1 MGSMEEELLGVLR
14 ARFGDNLIVDRD
26 VIRTYSRDMSGV
38 QGEAGGVIRVNS
50 AAAVKEAVEFAKEH
64 DVPLV
69 ARGAGTSLDGESV
82 PFNGAIVLDFTPMKK
97 VLEFDADNHT
107 VTVEPGIINRELNN
121 YLGQKGFFLPPNPGS
136 WEMSTIGG
144 NTSTN
149 AAGPRS
155 YKYGSFRRWVK
166 GLGVVFGTGELTTL
180 GHYTTKSS
188 SGLDLVSLLV
198 GSEGTLGLFTKI
210 ILRVEPLPEARV
222 GVIVPMSGVQQATKA
237 VVGLSNKPWLGISAL
252 EFVDQNCISALN
264 SVYGRTLPETPS
276 ALFLEVEGT
285 KREFESK
292 LDELLNTLAHFELVG
307 EPLYEEN
314 VDGMWDVRGRIALA
328 LGKLYGENRYRDDVA
343 VPVSFFPQLVSGVSK
358 ILEERGL
365 EYAVFG
371 HAGDG
376 NLHIEFDRT
385 KLNSAELDSVLRK
398 IYSLTLSLK
407 GTLTGEHGIGWLK
420 LPYMELEHTKETINL
435 MRSVKRVF
443 DPKNILN
450 PHKAF

>member
-107 VTVEPGIINRELNN
+107 VTVEPGIVNRELNN

-292 LDELLNTLAHFELVG
+292 LDELL
-307 EPLYEEN
+307 
-314 VDGMWDVRGRIALA
+314 
-328 LGKLYGENRYRDDVA
+328 
-343 VPVSFFPQLVSGVSK
+343 
-358 ILEERGL
+358 
-365 EYAVFG
+365 
-371 HAGDG
+371 
-376 NLHIEFDRT
+376 
-385 KLNSAELDSVLRK
+385 
-398 IYSLTLSLK
+398 
-407 GTLTGEHGIGWLK
+407 
-420 LPYMELEHTKETINL
+420 
-435 MRSVKRVF
+435 
-443 DPKNILN
+443 KN
-450 PHKAF
+450 